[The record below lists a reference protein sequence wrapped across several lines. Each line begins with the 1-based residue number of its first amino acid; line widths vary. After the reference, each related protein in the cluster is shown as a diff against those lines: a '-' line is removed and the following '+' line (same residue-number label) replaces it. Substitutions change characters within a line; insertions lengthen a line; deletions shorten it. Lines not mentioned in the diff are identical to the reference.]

1 MRFKFIS
8 SDAFAWKSFRF
19 PQQIFA
25 DQYDFDNGR
34 GVLALK
40 FIAQRYLFKNFLSP

>member
-1 MRFKFIS
+1 MWFKFIS

-34 GVLALK
+34 GAMALK

>member
-25 DQYDFDNGR
+25 DQYDFDNRR